1 MNYSISKMFN
11 IISYLLFLSI
21 SSYITIDVGRR
32 CYNAGKYY
40 LDYLIHDANL
50 CLTINRILLGCY
62 YLINLGYIAI
72 NLSNWDKV
80 NSLEQVLTVTAV
92 KIGYII
98 LILCFLHYINIATL
112 YFLRKNLT
120 IK

>member
-1 MNYSISKMFN
+1 MFN
-11 IISYLLFLSI
+11 IVSYILFLTV

-32 CYNAGKYY
+32 CYNAGKSY
-40 LDYLIHDANL
+40 LEYLIHDKNL

-62 YLINLGYIAI
+62 YLINLGYIAFS
-72 NLSNWDKV
+72 LTSWDKV
-80 NSLEQVLTVTAV
+80 NTLEQVIAV
-92 KIGYII
+92 AAVRIGNIA
-98 LILCFLHYINIATL
+98 LILCVLHYMNIFAL

>member
-1 MNYSISKMFN
+1 MFN
-11 IISYLLFLSI
+11 LGSYLFFLAI
-21 SSYITIDVGRR
+21 SSYITVDVGRR
-32 CYNAGKYY
+32 CYNAGKMY
-40 LDYLIHDANL
+40 LEYLLNDKNL

-72 NLSNWDKV
+72 SLSTWNKV
-80 NSLEQVLTVTAV
+80 NTMEEVWVVTAI

-98 LILCFLHYINIATL
+98 LILCFLHFTNIFAL

>member
-1 MNYSISKMFN
+1 MFN

-40 LDYLIHDANL
+40 LDYLIHDADL

-72 NLSNWDKV
+72 SLTNWGKV
-80 NSLEQVLTVTAV
+80 NSMEQVLAVTAIR
-92 KIGYII
+92 IGYIT
-98 LILCFLHYINIATL
+98 LILCFLHFMNIFAL

>member
-1 MNYSISKMFN
+1 MFN

-21 SSYITIDVGRR
+21 SSYITVDIGRR
-32 CYNAGKYY
+32 CYRAGAVY
-40 LDYLIHDANL
+40 LEYLIHDSDF

-72 NLSNWDKV
+72 
-80 NSLEQVLTVTAV
+80 SLTSWEKIGSFEQVLAVTAIR
-92 KIGYII
+92 IGNIM
-98 LILCFLHYINIATL
+98 LILCVLHYTNIFTL

-120 IK
+120 LK

>member
-1 MNYSISKMFN
+1 MFN
-11 IISYLLFLSI
+11 IISYILFLSI
-21 SSYITIDVGRR
+21 SSYITIDVGKR
-32 CYNAGKYY
+32 CYKAGKFY
-40 LDYLIHDANL
+40 LEYLIHDSDL

-72 NLSNWDKV
+72 SLTTWNKV
-80 NSLEQVLTVTAV
+80 NNWEELLSVTAIR
-92 KIGYII
+92 IGCIT
-98 LILCFLHYINIATL
+98 LILCVLHYINIFTL

>member
-1 MNYSISKMFN
+1 MFN
-11 IISYLLFLSI
+11 IISYLLFLSV

-32 CYNAGKYY
+32 CYNAGKHY
-40 LDYLIHDANL
+40 LNYLIHDADL

-62 YLINLGYIAI
+62 YLINLGYIAL
-72 NLSNWDKV
+72 NLTYWEKV
-80 NSLEQVLTVTAV
+80 DSMEKMLSVTAV
-92 KIGYII
+92 RIGYIT
-98 LILCFLHYINIATL
+98 LILCVLHFMNIFSL

>member
-1 MNYSISKMFN
+1 MFN

-72 NLSNWDKV
+72 SLSNWDKV
-80 NSLEQVLTVTAV
+80 NSLEQVLTVTAIR
-92 KIGYII
+92 IGYIT
-98 LILCFLHYINIATL
+98 LILCFLHYMNIFTL

>member
-1 MNYSISKMFN
+1 MFN
-11 IISYLLFLSI
+11 IISYLLFLSV

-32 CYNAGKYY
+32 CYNAGKHY
-40 LDYLIHDANL
+40 LNYLIHDSDL

-62 YLINLGYIAI
+62 YLINLGYIAL
-72 NLSNWDKV
+72 NLTHWEKV
-80 NSLEQVLTVTAV
+80 DSMEEMLSVTAV
-92 KIGYII
+92 RIGYIT
-98 LILCFLHYINIATL
+98 LILCVLHFMNIFAL

>member
-1 MNYSISKMFN
+1 MFN

-21 SSYITIDVGRR
+21 SSYITIDIGRR
-32 CYNAGKYY
+32 CYDAGKYY

-62 YLINLGYIAI
+62 YLINFGYIAI